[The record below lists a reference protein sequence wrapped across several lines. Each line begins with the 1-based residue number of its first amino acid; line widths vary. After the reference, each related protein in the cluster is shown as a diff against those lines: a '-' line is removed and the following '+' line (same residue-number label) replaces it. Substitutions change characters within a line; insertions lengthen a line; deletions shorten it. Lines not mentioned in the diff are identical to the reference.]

1 MSRFLKIL
9 VPTIFFGL
17 FIFLCPYNL
26 VFAGEEVLG
35 GKTYTYEETDD
46 GSNSVSIESV
56 KFRITCYGDLAGGR
70 AFSCGVSPDIVKM
83 GKGDLNAADIY
94 DKYTWGYIEIDGE
107 KYVALAGAL
116 RYEIPNSWWGGA
128 ERAGRKYNH
137 IFYFDTKQT
146 SSLDDC
152 AKIQFRFLDNS
163 GDGFHDPEVY
173 NGIVVDS
180 GPMMLPQL
188 GAPDVYK
195 EDENALDIYCGADG
209 ETIGKTMSISTQ
221 LVTASMDGTFSSSS
235 SNKTTEQDKIG
246 LVEFILDTFT
256 KYINLPLGDTIQ
268 KILDQAGTDLTDE
281 EAKKILYSRQDLE
294 SLNNR
299 FHNEI
304 QVDNVN
310 STKETDTIKQKY
322 LSNLIQNKNGE
333 NEEIYTSATYIPV
346 IPIDAYTMTATKVNL
361 FDINFINNINKDNES
376 ENLGDLYRNLINT
389 LSHII
394 MYICAA
400 LLIGMLIWRSIL
412 FIKSIYGDDSKI
424 AEKSKKIMDN
434 YIKAILIIV
443 GVFLFSSLMI
453 NLYYYATS
461 LITNESSTFF
471 PIRLLVKSTY
481 SFNTNIISA
490 VRYHTLSTNILN
502 AYGWSLLYL
511 VTALANL
518 LWFIF
523 MFIRMIVLGALI
535 AIAPI
540 TAITTMGET
549 VQSEGAK
556 TIGLFF
562 IRGWIKVFLIVLWIP
577 FCLTVLMNLAFRL

>member
-9 VPTIFFGL
+9 VPTIFFCL
-17 FIFLCPYNL
+17 FIFLYPYNS

-83 GKGDLNAADIY
+83 GKGDLNAADKY

-137 IFYFDTKQT
+137 IFYFDTKQS

-188 GAPDVYK
+188 DSPDVYK

-235 SNKTTEQDKIG
+235 TSKTAEQDKIG
-246 LVEFILDTFT
+246 LVEFILDAFT

-268 KILDQAGTDLTDE
+268 KILNQAGTGLTDE

-299 FHNEI
+299 FHDEI

-310 STKETDTIKQKY
+310 STKKTDTIRTKY

-333 NEEIYTSATYIPV
+333 NEEVFTTATYIPA
-346 IPIDAYTMTATKVNL
+346 IPIDAYTMTASKVSF
-361 FDINFINNINKDNES
+361 FDIDFINNANRDKES
-376 ENLGDLYRNLINT
+376 ENIGDLYRNLINT

-394 MYICAA
+394 MYLCAA
-400 LLIGMLIWRSIL
+400 LLAGMLIWRSIL
-412 FIKSIYGDDSKI
+412 FIKSIYSDDSNT
-424 AEKSKKIMDN
+424 AAKSKKIMDN
-434 YIKAILIIV
+434 YVKAVAIMV
-443 GVFLFSSLMI
+443 GVYLFSSLMI

-461 LITNESSTFF
+461 LITNDNTTFF
-471 PIRLLVKSTY
+471 PVRLLVQNTY

-490 VRYHTLSTNILN
+490 IRYHTLSTNILD
-502 AYGWSLLYL
+502 AYGWSLVYL
-511 VTALANL
+511 VMAMANL
-518 LWFIF
+518 FWFLF
-523 MFIRMIVLGALI
+523 MFVRMIVLGALI

-540 TAITTMGET
+540 TAITTMGEA
-549 VQSEGAK
+549 VQSEGAQ
-556 TIGLFF
+556 TSGVFF
-562 IRGWIKVFLIVLWIP
+562 ISGWIKVFSIVLWIP
-577 FCLTVLMNLAFRL
+577 FCLTVLINLALRL